1 MLIVKNKRYV
11 KKHVV
16 GGAGLF
22 DSITNFLKGMVS
34 SNAAR
39 SIASNLSKA
48 AESDIG
54 KNVINAAKTVGKEL
68 ATSAI
73 SRAVEKGKQLINKPA
88 KNTEVTGLESIGC
101 SATAPPITQKS
112 KDILA
117 SLIKTTN
124 INKLMMGQGS
134 NAIRIEDFVKKM
146 NANASGGGLRLA

>member
-16 GGAGLF
+16 GGAGIF
-22 DSITNFLKGMVS
+22 DSITNFFKRMAS

-48 AESDIG
+48 AASDIG
-54 KNVINAAKTVGKEL
+54 KNAISAAKTVGKEL

-73 SRAVEKGKQLINKPA
+73 SLAKDVAIAKGKQLINKKP
-88 KNTEVTGLESIGC
+88 KNTGLDPNELA
-101 SATAPPITQKS
+101 ATAPPITQKS

-117 SLIKTTN
+117 SLIKPTN

-146 NANASGGGLRLA
+146 NGGGLRLA